1 MKSLLIIL
9 FIFVTVVSS
18 APQKQPGRQ
27 NYRVRG
33 TLLCGKT
40 PAKDVKVKLV
50 DDDFGPDPDDELDSG
65 YTDANGFFELAGFT
79 TERTTIDPHLK
90 FYHDCN
96 DGITPCQRRWK
107 FELPSHYITR
117 ERGETFPTA
126 LGVLTPKN
134 CKIRVKLKAEKCDN
148 LHTKGSEDLQ
158 IPYIAIYHTDK
169 ENRIKSAGL
178 FVSSPLSGRNLLCA
192 VSCSGFD
199 SVKLAR
205 VKGVTRYKLDGNF
218 NSGTVSVKSP
228 FNHNSKGKFS
238 GPQLQDDPNGVY
250 QIVLS
255 VQAKTQTKDSVL
267 AYYATTLF
275 DTSKGLQESNEDFD
289 PKQYHEG
296 PFLIGEVSVTVNGRK
311 VINRKSKLDR
321 CDNVFAWIP
330 QTGIYLLRDDV
341 WMTMYYIPHYWPQ
354 VLS

>member
-1 MKSLLIIL
+1 MHSRTIFLI
-9 FIFVTVVSS
+9 
-18 APQKQPGRQ
+18 
-27 NYRVRG
+27 
-33 TLLCGKT
+33 TL
-40 PAKDVKVKLV
+40 
-50 DDDFGPDPDDELDSG
+50 
-65 YTDANGFFELAGFT
+65 T
-79 TERTTIDPHLK
+79 TYAFAADTNVE
-90 FYHDCN
+90 
-96 DGITPCQRRWK
+96 
-107 FELPSHYITR
+107 
-117 ERGETFPTA
+117 
-126 LGVLTPKN
+126 
-134 CKIRVKLKAEKCDN
+134 VKLKAEKCDN

-178 FVSSPLSGRNLLCA
+178 
-192 VSCSGFD
+192 
-199 SVKLAR
+199 
-205 VKGVTRYKLDGNF
+205 YKLDGDF
-218 NSGTVSVKSP
+218 KSGTVSVKSP

-255 VQAKTQTKDSVL
+255 VQAKTQAKDSVL